1 MPPRLATLA
10 PLVAALAALTAV
22 ARAAPAEA
30 ASLAAGAADTAAAA
44 AAPTPATMLPNCTRF
59 SAENATE
66 LEVFCLLDNTD
77 FRLRISHTPTHSR
90 LVVVCEPHDMRR
102 TDYEAL
108 YAMNLRLGVTHSVV
122 LHQCPLPDGTLRHFV
137 QQLGVRGVRLVKVV
151 SLGLLNDT
159 MPADFLD
166 GMDLETLH
174 LDGLTRIQL
183 HDDFFASTGSLHNLT
198 ITGTNTSLPDG
209 LLRHTPQLRK
219 LHIRNLNAGRLPV
232 TFLHGLHNLTKL
244 LATRNGLSEL
254 TREHFRDLGRLRHLD
269 LYKNSLETLPG
280 DVFASL
286 TELEVLR
293 MECNPFRAL
302 NETLFAGTPRLKLL
316 RINGRLNVDVDVSS
330 LPAGIF
336 RGLSHLE
343 LLMLDRLGLQRLPP
357 GLFRDLTALQ
367 NLTLD
372 HNELTEIPDDSFVEL
387 KALLN
392 LDLSHNQLR
401 QLSSGLLRGLRSLD
415 TIYLNGN
422 GLTEL
427 PNEMFVRTPRLQRLF
442 LQDNNLTELGDLAFS
457 GLDFSLHHLD
467 LSNNSLVL
475 DSHEPAFSTV
485 REVRNL
491 DLHRNRIRMIP
502 SQLRLNLIKLERL
515 DLEHND
521 LQAIDMSSLN
531 FLSSGTE
538 ISVMYNNISR
548 MDVRWLPAGKAD
560 PNLIYIGE
568 NPLICNCETI
578 GLNVFINRTNVTQP
592 EGQPGPP
599 FLLNTRLLKCAGPAP
614 LANQTFSTVPADE
627 LVCPVPEGCPAG
639 CNCTK
644 QPSRST
650 LITACSSLPA
660 WTPPVKHGYAV
671 SLRVEGAGLRDLG
684 NVSWSEG
691 QVASLYLGHNLI
703 SNPTPAL
710 LPAGLSELRLNHNN
724 VSRVSKQFL
733 ERLDAASNN
742 DTRLWLGGNPFV
754 CDCELLPL
762 HHYLQ
767 LHISANSL
775 RIMDAAQMVCVGGE
789 RNSVLKLTSEQLC
802 PSRTATIVTICIVA
816 AAVATCLLVMLC
828 IYYRNG
834 EMLKAWLYSHN
845 LCLWFVTE
853 EELDADKK
861 YDAFISY
868 SHLDEHFILEQLVP
882 ELECGDPKYTLCLH
896 FRDWLAGEF
905 ILDQI
910 QTSVQ
915 DSRRVIVVV
924 SKNFIQSDW
933 GRHEFI
939 AAHKQALSDRRNRVI
954 MIVYGDL
961 PDPEDMA
968 PELRLYIS
976 TNTYLKWGDAHFW
989 QRLRYALPHKG
1000 RRLKRGKG
1008 RKTEKLGML
1017 GMVNGTGPPVANG
1030 ITLPSGNGMHAP
1042 ALGKLGT
1049 DAVHQTADQM
1059 V

>member
-1 MPPRLATLA
+1 M
-10 PLVAALAALTAV
+10 
-22 ARAAPAEA
+22 
-30 ASLAAGAADTAAAA
+30 SL
-44 AAPTPATMLPNCTRF
+44 
-59 SAENATE
+59 
-66 LEVFCLLDNTD
+66 
-77 FRLRISHTPTHSR
+77 HSR
-90 LVVVCEPHDMRR
+90 L
-102 TDYEAL
+102 
-108 YAMNLRLGVTHSVV
+108 YAKS
-122 LHQCPLPDGTLRHFV
+122 
-137 QQLGVRGVRLVKVV
+137 
-151 SLGLLNDT
+151 
-159 MPADFLD
+159 
-166 GMDLETLH
+166 
-174 LDGLTRIQL
+174 
-183 HDDFFASTGSLHNLT
+183 
-198 ITGTNTSLPDG
+198 
-209 LLRHTPQLRK
+209 
-219 LHIRNLNAGRLPV
+219 
-232 TFLHGLHNLTKL
+232 
-244 LATRNGLSEL
+244 
-254 TREHFRDLGRLRHLD
+254 
-269 LYKNSLETLPG
+269 
-280 DVFASL
+280 
-286 TELEVLR
+286 
-293 MECNPFRAL
+293 
-302 NETLFAGTPRLKLL
+302 
-316 RINGRLNVDVDVSS
+316 
-330 LPAGIF
+330 
-336 RGLSHLE
+336 
-343 LLMLDRLGLQRLPP
+343 
-357 GLFRDLTALQ
+357 
-367 NLTLD
+367 
-372 HNELTEIPDDSFVEL
+372 
-387 KALLN
+387 
-392 LDLSHNQLR
+392 
-401 QLSSGLLRGLRSLD
+401 
-415 TIYLNGN
+415 
-422 GLTEL
+422 
-427 PNEMFVRTPRLQRLF
+427 
-442 LQDNNLTELGDLAFS
+442 
-457 GLDFSLHHLD
+457 
-467 LSNNSLVL
+467 
-475 DSHEPAFSTV
+475 
-485 REVRNL
+485 
-491 DLHRNRIRMIP
+491 
-502 SQLRLNLIKLERL
+502 
-515 DLEHND
+515 
-521 LQAIDMSSLN
+521 
-531 FLSSGTE
+531 
-538 ISVMYNNISR
+538 
-548 MDVRWLPAGKAD
+548 
-560 PNLIYIGE
+560 
-568 NPLICNCETI
+568 
-578 GLNVFINRTNVTQP
+578 
-592 EGQPGPP
+592 
-599 FLLNTRLLKCAGPAP
+599 
-614 LANQTFSTVPADE
+614 
-627 LVCPVPEGCPAG
+627 
-639 CNCTK
+639 
-644 QPSRST
+644 
-650 LITACSSLPA
+650 
-660 WTPPVKHGYAV
+660 
-671 SLRVEGAGLRDLG
+671 
-684 NVSWSEG
+684 
-691 QVASLYLGHNLI
+691 VASLYLGHNLI

-789 RNSVLKLTSEQLC
+789 QNSVLKLTSEQLC

-882 ELECGDPKYTLCLH
+882 ELETH
-896 FRDWLAGEF
+896 AASF
-905 ILDQI
+905 
-910 QTSVQ
+910 
-915 DSRRVIVVV
+915 VVV